1 MNTIEDRLRAA
12 TQAAA
17 GTVAPGSAPPL
28 HLPSQPGHRLGIP
41 RQPHHG
47 GWRRW
52 AAPLAAAASVIAV
65 VAASLVIAGG
75 SHGRRA
81 EPSSAAN
88 QPAAVPP
95 FNVAL
100 IGDKPGPA
108 MLKQHA
114 VVRATATGA
123 ILATITAP
131 APYGTFAFVTAASD
145 DRTFVL
151 AAQRWVV
158 TRRGGGTDIHN
169 SPTKY
174 FLLRIGPAG
183 GTTRLTAL
191 PIRPQSQSVAAI
203 ALSPDGS
210 RLAVAFNR
218 SHGDVIV
225 HPTIQVFTLA
235 TGSVRMWAWPGRAWI
250 TNNDAEYQQLLSWTA
265 DGRTIAFEQWVGDDE
280 QVRLL
285 NTAAP
290 GSNLGSSTL
299 ALDFRHQAFRTWKF
313 VNGKIV
319 DALSGYNAL
328 ITPDGTKIVSGTV
341 TETNHPRTT
350 DMGFT
355 EFSSSTG
362 RAVSAL
368 YPWRFKGFAGPSQD
382 VLWTSPS
389 GKKLIVT
396 AHKPGANPAA
406 YSTVVGVL
414 TGNHFTPLPGAS
426 PDITEI
432 AW

>member
-1 MNTIEDRLRAA
+1 VGL
-12 TQAAA
+12 
-17 GTVAPGSAPPL
+17 
-28 HLPSQPGHRLGIP
+28 
-41 RQPHHG
+41 
-47 GWRRW
+47 
-52 AAPLAAAASVIAV
+52 
-65 VAASLVIAGG
+65 
-75 SHGRRA
+75 
-81 EPSSAAN
+81 
-88 QPAAVPP
+88 
-95 FNVAL
+95 
-100 IGDKPGPA
+100 
-108 MLKQHA
+108 
-114 VVRATATGA
+114 
-123 ILATITAP
+123 
-131 APYGTFAFVTAASD
+131 
-145 DRTFVL
+145 
-151 AAQRWVV
+151 
-158 TRRGGGTDIHN
+158 
-169 SPTKY
+169 
-174 FLLRIGPAG
+174 
-183 GTTRLTAL
+183 
-191 PIRPQSQSVAAI
+191 
-203 ALSPDGS
+203 
-210 RLAVAFNR
+210 
-218 SHGDVIV
+218 
-225 HPTIQVFTLA
+225 
-235 TGSVRMWAWPGRAWI
+235 PGRAWI

-285 NTAAP
+285 DTAAP

-368 YPWRFKGFAGPSQD
+368 YRWRFKGFAGPAQD